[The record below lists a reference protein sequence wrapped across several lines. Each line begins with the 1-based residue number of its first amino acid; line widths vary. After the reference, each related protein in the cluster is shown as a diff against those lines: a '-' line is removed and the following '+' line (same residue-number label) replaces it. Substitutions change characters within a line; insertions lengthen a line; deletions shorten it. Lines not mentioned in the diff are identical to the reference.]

1 MAHGRTGGRIASL
14 NDNLEKGEMQMEEK
28 VLSAMKKAG
37 KPVRPGDIAK
47 MIGEE
52 SKSVSKVISD
62 LKKKG
67 KVISPKRCYYS
78 LGD

>member
-1 MAHGRTGGRIASL
+1 M
-14 NDNLEKGEMQMEEK
+14 EKK

-47 MIGEE
+47 MIGAE
-52 SKSVSKVISD
+52 SKDVSKTISE

>member
-1 MAHGRTGGRIASL
+1 
-14 NDNLEKGEMQMEEK
+14 MENK
-28 VLSAMKKAG
+28 VLKAMKKAG
-37 KPVRPGDIAK
+37 KPVRPGDVAK

-52 SKSVSKVISD
+52 SKAVSKIISD

-78 LGD
+78 PIDE